1 MKDMKRNLF
10 FVVALMGFAACS
22 DKVTDAPFVVS
33 PPAPEPQ
40 DIPILFGSSSGSITR
55 YEFYGADAAAKLDRK
70 FVVSGY
76 KGDATASFGSIVY
89 DNFFVEWT
97 ENTANT
103 TESNTTN
110 WEYVGKPL
118 IKHARDNGVTQQSVK
133 YWDYTKPQYDFIAW
147 SSGHVTPIFD
157 RSPEAGEVRVSAITP
172 SSATG
177 ANGVAYTFEGRAADL
192 HDCYIADLVT
202 VKKASYGNP
211 VVIRFR
217 SLGTKVRI
225 GLYETIPGYSVKD
238 VKFYSAANSDDA
250 QASVPRLFT
259 TSRNEIYTQGK
270 YIVYYPTVDSE
281 GNADNNQAHVRFD
294 PADGAQ
300 SSVVDFSAL
309 NYTSREDGEKTGGD
323 VFLGRTSKTASLAAY
338 TQYIPNETG
347 TNLNLRVDY
356 TLESIDGTGETL
368 VVRGATAQVP
378 SIYTRWKAGYAYTYL
393 FKITDQTN
401 GHTGTYDPTDPD
413 NPIVNPDPAGLY
425 PITFA
430 AVVVNDEDNTQENI
444 TLVST
449 PSITTYQEGS
459 NMLNCNEYSAGRNIY
474 VTVSDSNTDNT
485 PDLANGALQSL
496 DGKVALYTIP
506 AGKTEAEVVDAFQI
520 PDDENED
527 NADVWVGRNG
537 IVLEKVNLELT
548 NTIEYGA
555 DGNFISVGANQAA
568 KFTPSA
574 GKTYAFVY
582 TKTPFTEITDKYE
595 VVTKTPYSDVTG
607 LYRNFNLTP
616 ASGLAQTGTIYF
628 RMDAEGKLFQAY
640 PVVDQDSVDG
650 LYVYQSTP
658 SEKHACMEGEK
669 AVSGHSYFDKYYQNN
684 GVYYA
689 KVIKVQ

>member
-10 FVVALMGFAACS
+10 FVVALMGLAACS

-118 IKHARDNGVTQQSVK
+118 IKHARDNGVTQQTIK
-133 YWDYTKPQYDFIAW
+133 YWDYTMPQYDFIAW
-147 SSGHVTPIFD
+147 SSGHVKPVFEGTPA
-157 RSPEAGEVRVSAITP
+157 AGEVLVSSITP
-172 SSATG
+172 SRAFGS
-177 ANGVAYTFEGRAADL
+177 NGIAYTFEGRAADL

-202 VKKASYGNP
+202 VKRASYGYP

-250 QASVPRLFT
+250 QAGMPRLFT

-309 NYTSREDGEKTGGD
+309 NCTSREDGEKTGGN
-323 VFLGRTSKTASLAAY
+323 VFLGRTSKTASLTNY
-338 TQYIPNETG
+338 IQYIPNETG

-356 TLESIDGTGETL
+356 TLESIDGTGETI

-378 SIYTRWKAGYAYTYL
+378 SIYTQWKPGYAYTYL
-393 FKITDQTN
+393 FKITDKTN

-430 AVVVNDEDNTQENI
+430 AVVVNEEDNTQETI

-459 NMLNCNEYSAGRNIY
+459 KVVNCNEYTAGRNIY
-474 VTVSDSNTDNT
+474 VTVSDGNTGNT
-485 PDLANGALQSL
+485 SDLANGALQSL
-496 DGKVALYTIP
+496 EGNVALYSITP

-520 PDDENED
+520 FDDTST
-527 NADVWVGRNG
+527 ADVWVGRNG
-537 IVLEKVNLELT
+537 IVFNKVNLELT
-548 NTIEYGA
+548 NTIGYGV
-555 DGNFISVGANQAA
+555 DGNTIIVGANQAA
-568 KFTPSA
+568 KFNPSA
-574 GKTYAFVY
+574 NTTYAFVY
-582 TKTPFTEITDKYE
+582 TKTSSTETTDKYE

-628 RMDAEGKLFQAY
+628 SMDAEGKLFQAY
-640 PVVDQDSVDG
+640 PVAGQDSVDG
-650 LYVYQSTP
+650 LYVYHSTP
-658 SEKHACMEGEK
+658 SEKHLCIEGEK

>member
-1 MKDMKRNLF
+1 MKKKRKLIF
-10 FVVALMGFAACS
+10 AVALMGIIACS
-22 DKVTDAPFVVS
+22 DKVADTSIVVS
-33 PPAPEPQ
+33 PPPPPEPEE
-40 DIPILFGSSSGSITR
+40 IPILFGSSSGGITR
-55 YEFYGADAAAKLDRK
+55 AEFYGADAADRLDRK

-76 KGDATASFGSIVY
+76 KGDGTRAVGSMVY
-89 DNFFVEWT
+89 DNFFVEWE

-118 IKHARDNGVTQQSVK
+118 IKHARDNGVTQQSIK
-133 YWDYTKPQYDFIAW
+133 YWDYLMPQYDFIAW
-147 SSGHVTPIFD
+147 SSGHAMPIFEGT
-157 RSPEAGEVRVSAITP
+157 PTAGKVLISSITP
-172 SSATG
+172 SRATG
-177 ANGVAYTFEGRAADL
+177 SNGIAYTLEGRAADL

-202 VKKASYGNP
+202 VKKASYGYP

-270 YIVYYPTVDSE
+270 YIVYYPTVDNE
-281 GNADNNQAHVRFD
+281 GSADNNQAHVRFE
-294 PADGAQ
+294 PAAGDQ
-300 SSVVDFSAL
+300 SSVVDFGAL
-309 NYTSREDGEKTGGD
+309 NYTSREDGEKTLAN
-323 VFLGRTSKTASLAAY
+323 VFLGRTSKTSSLTNY
-338 TQYIPNETG
+338 IQYIPNETG

-368 VVRGATAQVP
+368 LVRGATAQVP
-378 SIYTRWKAGYAYTYL
+378 SIYTQWKPGYAYTYL
-393 FKITDQTN
+393 FKITDKTN
-401 GHTGTYDPTDPD
+401 GHTGEYDPTDPD
-413 NPIVNPDPAGLY
+413 NPVVNPDPAGLY

-430 AVVVNDEDNTQENI
+430 AVVVNEEDNTQETI

-459 NMLNCNEYSAGRNIY
+459 KVLNSDEYTAGRSIY
-474 VTVSDSNTDNT
+474 VTVSDSNTGNT
-485 PDLANGALQSL
+485 PDLANGTLQSL

-537 IVLEKVNLELT
+537 IVFNKVNIELT
-548 NTIEYGA
+548 NIIAYGV
-555 DGNFISVGANQAA
+555 DGNTISVGANQAA
-568 KFTPSA
+568 KFNPSPNT
-574 GKTYAFVY
+574 TYAFVY
-582 TKTPFTEITDKYE
+582 TKTPSTATTDKYE
-595 VVTKTPYSDVTG
+595 VVTKVPYSDVTG

-616 ASGLAQTGTIYF
+616 ASGLAQTGIIYF
-628 RMDAEGKLFQAY
+628 RMDADGKLFQAS
-640 PVVDQDSVDG
+640 PVVGQDSVDG

-658 SEKHACMEGEK
+658 AEKHACMAGEK